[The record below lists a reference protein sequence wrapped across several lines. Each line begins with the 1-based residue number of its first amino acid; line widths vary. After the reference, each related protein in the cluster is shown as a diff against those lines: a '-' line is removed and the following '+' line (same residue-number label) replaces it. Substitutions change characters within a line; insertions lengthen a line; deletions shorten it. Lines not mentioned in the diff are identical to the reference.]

1 MIPPNMHCPKCGSPR
16 VHRSH
21 RRSGL
26 ERALCAIGAE
36 VRRCHDCRARQAWL
50 RSRAIRLPAEAAS
63 PGQLTNTALLG
74 SSFIACLLLIWW
86 MISRFTE
93 LTG

>member
-1 MIPPNMHCPKCGSPR
+1 MEARHCPKCGSGR

-26 ERALCAIGAE
+26 ERVLGVIGAE
-36 VRRCHDCRARQAWL
+36 IRRCHDCRTRQAWFSSVGVAL
-50 RSRAIRLPAEAAS
+50 PGEGAAGDRLTTVAV
-63 PGQLTNTALLG
+63 LG
-74 SSFIACLLLIWW
+74 STFLMCFLFIWW

-93 LTG
+93 LAG